1 MAWYGLISAAIGV
14 LAIVTTLASADHVGL
29 MARPALARIL
39 VLGSS
44 WLIWAGV
51 CLAIL
56 GLVSPAAAAEAGTA
70 ATWWPGELAGGLA
83 VLALAIGV
91 VMIGFGLIDRFGLS
105 GPLPFGVALV
115 TVAVVLWIVSAA
127 WASPAAAQGQV
138 QLTSTIVRAGRR
150 DHGGAGA
157 GAGLAADRRR
167 RRGRG
172 PCGAG
177 AGIARR
183 HALVDRDDAGEHRRG
198 MRGACRLRVGP
209 GRFAGR
215 GALR

>member
-138 QLTSTIVRAGRR
+138 QLTSTICGPAGEITAALEQALDLRPIG
-150 DHGGAGA
+150 GGAVDEGHAALVLASPDGTRWSIVMMQASTGA
-157 GAGLAADRRR
+157 GCVVLAGSEWDPGVLPEE
-167 RRGRG
+167 GR
-172 PCGAG
+172 
-177 AGIARR
+177 
-183 HALVDRDDAGEHRRG
+183 
-198 MRGACRLRVGP
+198 
-209 GRFAGR
+209 
-215 GALR
+215 